1 VITVLVALVLLIVL
15 GLTAQWWVL
24 LLILV
29 VLLFNLGSALSWSAQ
44 SLQVGFA
51 LLAVLALAVYAWLS
65 SGKRGALR
73 APLQPRVALP
83 LGLLCCLLGAGS
95 MFVKGSPI
103 RPAWAVMHDGVLLEQ
118 LLESA
123 AQDKGEVFGSARR
136 ELVRRHGSEHTQR
149 VQSAARELRRV
160 AAGPA
165 SLSAR
170 LVAHYEAQPPRHTSS
185 EDYLGGDYSLV
196 GGGAPE
202 LAVADVLLARGE
214 TREVLA
220 WIADAGVPL
229 GLRLEIAKHWSQ
241 LPSLPRPVLIAALG
255 RACVDAQKHGTP
267 PDVPYFSSHS
277 TCDLAIDRL
286 LPREQ
291 GSLSVPQA
299 FALAYALSAVGG
311 SLIGERLALTT
322 NDDVAV
328 AMLRGM
334 RAAELSD
341 PNRAQA
347 IETRIL
353 KCSRLEQLAGLVCP
367 AERARICGSEAMKNA
382 PLSLELLEPCLARL
396 PLETSSELLSLGGY

>member
-1 VITVLVALVLLIVL
+1 MRELVAACGIWLLPGGVLTLWLLGLGALLLLAATPVRHLVGGALRVFAIAVAGHALLALSAIRYAADLSAQHQNPSDALGAAGAALVASGLVAVFGCWLGRSWTPKAQRRPALPAAIDWSREGPPAVITVLVALVLLIVL

-29 VLLFNLGSALSWSAQ
+29 VLLFNHSLVLGWSAQ

-149 VQSAARELRRV
+149 VESAARELRRV

-170 LVAHYEAQPPRHTSS
+170 LVAHYEAQPPRHISS
-185 EDYLGGDYSLV
+185 EDYLGGAHFYSLV

-202 LAVADVLLARGE
+202 LAVLLERC
-214 TREVLA
+214 LA
-220 WIADAGVPL
+220 
-229 GLRLEIAKHWSQ
+229 Q
-241 LPSLPRPVLIAALG
+241 LPV
-255 RACVDAQKHGTP
+255 
-267 PDVPYFSSHS
+267 
-277 TCDLAIDRL
+277 
-286 LPREQ
+286 
-291 GSLSVPQA
+291 
-299 FALAYALSAVGG
+299 
-311 SLIGERLALTT
+311 
-322 NDDVAV
+322 
-328 AMLRGM
+328 
-334 RAAELSD
+334 
-341 PNRAQA
+341 
-347 IETRIL
+347 
-353 KCSRLEQLAGLVCP
+353 
-367 AERARICGSEAMKNA
+367 
-382 PLSLELLEPCLARL
+382 
-396 PLETSSELLSLGGY
+396 ETSSELLSLGGY